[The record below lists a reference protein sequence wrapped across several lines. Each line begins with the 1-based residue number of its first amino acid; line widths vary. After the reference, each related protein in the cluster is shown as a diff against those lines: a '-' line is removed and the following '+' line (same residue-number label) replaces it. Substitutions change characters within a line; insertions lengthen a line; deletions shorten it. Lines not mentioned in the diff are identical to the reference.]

1 MERERRP
8 DGQMRFET
16 MEKSTIGIGDRFVK
30 PEDPASV
37 WVVQRL
43 VDLPGL
49 PQHAELKAIRY
60 LNRNIMISVSAL
72 MDRKLYRRL
81 EK

>member
-16 MEKSTIGIGDRFVK
+16 MEKPTIGVGDRFVK
-30 PEDPASV
+30 LEDPETV

-43 VDLPGL
+43 IDPQGL
-49 PQHAELKAIRY
+49 PMHAELKALRY
-60 LNRNIMISVSAL
+60 LKRKVMISVSAL
-72 MDRKLYRRL
+72 MDRNFYRRL

>member
-8 DGQMRFET
+8 NGQMRFET
-16 MEKSTIGIGDRFVK
+16 MEKHTIVIGDEFTK
-30 PEDPASV
+30 LEDPETV

-49 PQHAELKAIRY
+49 PQHAELKAIQY